1 MDHYISYLNVLS
13 KKLDICYF
21 LYDFNLKKHNIYS
34 QLIDKEVSAMNT
46 NNAKQIVEKAEA
58 MGLSHKDIAEIC
70 NVSVGTV
77 SRWKKVGK
85 ARAKVIGLLEN
96 ELSKASKPEDKP
108 LSEATLEDL
117 AARARDLGFR
127 VSFTDTKQ

>member
-1 MDHYISYLNVLS
+1 
-13 KKLDICYF
+13 
-21 LYDFNLKKHNIYS
+21 
-34 QLIDKEVSAMNT
+34 MNT
-46 NNAKQIVEKAEA
+46 KNAKHIVEEAEA

-70 NVSVGTV
+70 SVSVGTV

-108 LSEATLEDL
+108 LREATLEDL
-117 AARARDLGFR
+117 AERARSLGFR
-127 VSFTDTKQ
+127 ASFTDVNK

>member
-1 MDHYISYLNVLS
+1 
-13 KKLDICYF
+13 
-21 LYDFNLKKHNIYS
+21 
-34 QLIDKEVSAMNT
+34 MNT
-46 NNAKQIVEKAEA
+46 KNAKQIVEKAEA

-96 ELSKASKPEDKP
+96 EISKASKPEDKP

-117 AARARDLGFR
+117 AERARSLGFR
-127 VSFTDTKQ
+127 ASFTDVNK